1 MACALLDG
9 RGMRPRHHDAVCVE
23 FDPLRRRCIRLA
35 KRGEFRKAA
44 IALAELAHR
53 EQDAA
58 SWVRL
63 GVMLLRAGKRA
74 AAVDAL
80 KQGLWLHR
88 RARDA
93 KRAGVVAVLI
103 GRAAEGQ
110 SLTGAAART
119 AA

>member
-1 MACALLDG
+1 LARALLF
-9 RGMRPRHHDAVCVE
+9 RELVMSSRRHVTDPVCIE

-35 KRGEFRKAA
+35 KTGQYRKAA

-58 SWVRL
+58 TWVRL
-63 GVMLLRAGKRA
+63 GAMLLRAGRRE

-88 RARDA
+88 IRRDQRRAEVVSRLIA
-93 KRAGVVAVLI
+93 RASGE
-103 GRAAEGQ
+103 RAA
-110 SLTGAAART
+110 
-119 AA
+119 

>member
-1 MACALLDG
+1 MGA
-9 RGMRPRHHDAVCVE
+9 RHENTLFVE

-35 KRGEFRKAA
+35 RSGQYRKAA

-63 GVMLLRAGKRA
+63 GVMLQRAGRA
-74 AAVDAL
+74 PAAVDAL

-88 RARDA
+88 MNRDA
-93 KRAGVVAVLI
+93 RKAAVVATLI
-103 GRAAEGQ
+103 DRAQHSRVA
-110 SLTGAAART
+110 
-119 AA
+119 